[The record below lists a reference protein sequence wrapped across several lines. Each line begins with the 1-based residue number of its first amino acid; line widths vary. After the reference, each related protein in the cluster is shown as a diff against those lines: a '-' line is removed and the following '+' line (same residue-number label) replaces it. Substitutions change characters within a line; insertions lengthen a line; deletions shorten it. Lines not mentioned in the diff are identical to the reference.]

1 MKLHTNIFLSISL
14 LFLTFSCKAPEE
26 KQIAFAPEPVTESEI
41 LNEVAKL
48 LKDPEMTGTSLSLY
62 VENLDSA
69 ETVVAYMPDI
79 SLATASTMK
88 ALTTATALQVLG
100 SEFKFE
106 TKIAYSGTVDEQGTL
121 HGDLYII
128 GGGDPTFGSDN
139 MPSLMDFL
147 ANRILNGQVPFYWRQ
162 HSPVNNS

>member
-106 TKIAYSGTVDEQGTL
+106 TKIAYSGTVDE
-121 HGDLYII
+121 
-128 GGGDPTFGSDN
+128 
-139 MPSLMDFL
+139 
-147 ANRILNGQVPFYWRQ
+147 
-162 HSPVNNS
+162 